1 MHTCVRDSGFVR
13 GDVANVL
20 ENGSVI
26 NYIIHIIY
34 IYIYVLRSGGPSLK
48 SSAHYPSGFAA
59 FIADQHAK
67 LLAPWNLILYT
78 HHALR
83 F

>member
-13 GDVANVL
+13 GDVAKVL

-26 NYIIHIIY
+26 KDIQLYIY

-67 LLAPWNLILYT
+67 LLAPWNFIIYPPCP
-78 HHALR
+78 
-83 F
+83 